1 MKDQLIAAGV
11 SYLRHAGTCAAA
23 LYMSGVTDPKTLADA
38 FIAGLI
44 GPLLRG
50 LNHSDKTFGI
60 K

>member
-1 MKDQLIAAGV
+1 MKEQLLAAGV

-23 LYMSGVTDPKTLADA
+23 LYMSGVTDPKTLANA

-50 LNHSDKTFGI
+50 LNTSDKTFGV

>member
-1 MKDQLIAAGV
+1 
-11 SYLRHAGTCAAA
+11 
-23 LYMSGVTDPKTLADA
+23 MSGVTDPKILANS

>member
-1 MKDQLIAAGV
+1 MKDQLLAAGV

-23 LYMSGVTDPKTLADA
+23 LYMSGITDPKTLANA
-38 FIAGLI
+38 FLAGLI